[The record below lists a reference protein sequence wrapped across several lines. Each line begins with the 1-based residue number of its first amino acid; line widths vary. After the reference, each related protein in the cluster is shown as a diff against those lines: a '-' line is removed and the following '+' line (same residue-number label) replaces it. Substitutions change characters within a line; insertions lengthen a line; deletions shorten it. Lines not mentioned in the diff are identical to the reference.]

1 MTKKTFLSK
10 LRKDLSILKEEERE
24 DIINEYKDIIEEKVK
39 HGKTESDAVLEFG
52 DYGVLVSGIL
62 DAYKINV
69 TEKDSKTKDK
79 TKEILSTGEEM
90 IRKGA
95 KKLAEEA
102 DRIVSDMKSSHTEIT
117 LELIFELILK
127 GLCFLIIMSLL
138 TIPFRIFMHIG
149 VGILDFT
156 FFPIDMVL
164 KVLWKIMIGILY
176 FVSGILI
183 CLAFFKDYIKKP
195 NQTIDKPQKKNNKV
209 NKAMEKKVEPLEEN
223 SHYESKFFHFLIT
236 IFLKIFIIVTCI
248 IPMTCMIIFLL
259 FLFSFS
265 ISLLCKGLDVIGF
278 LIGSLGGI
286 ALLILCIDF
295 LYNGLFHHKKMNIY
309 PFLFSIVMMV
319 TGFILTIDFITRI
332 EYIDTLPN
340 AIFKKEYVSYDYVIQ
355 GKTKIDADYQK
366 IDFKIDPTL
375 KDGEMK
381 ILIYYYEDYGTP
393 SVETYQGDNEFC
405 VDVYRNSYFE
415 MGKVINLFIDH
426 LRENRIYDYGDLSNV
441 DIKIITNEKTKKR
454 IYLD

>member
-183 CLAFFKDYIKKP
+183 CLAFFK
-195 NQTIDKPQKKNNKV
+195 
-209 NKAMEKKVEPLEEN
+209 
-223 SHYESKFFHFLIT
+223 
-236 IFLKIFIIVTCI
+236 II
-248 IPMTCMIIFLL
+248 
-259 FLFSFS
+259 
-265 ISLLCKGLDVIGF
+265 
-278 LIGSLGGI
+278 
-286 ALLILCIDF
+286 
-295 LYNGLFHHKKMNIY
+295 
-309 PFLFSIVMMV
+309 
-319 TGFILTIDFITRI
+319 
-332 EYIDTLPN
+332 
-340 AIFKKEYVSYDYVIQ
+340 
-355 GKTKIDADYQK
+355 
-366 IDFKIDPTL
+366 
-375 KDGEMK
+375 
-381 ILIYYYEDYGTP
+381 
-393 SVETYQGDNEFC
+393 
-405 VDVYRNSYFE
+405 
-415 MGKVINLFIDH
+415 
-426 LRENRIYDYGDLSNV
+426 
-441 DIKIITNEKTKKR
+441 
-454 IYLD
+454 